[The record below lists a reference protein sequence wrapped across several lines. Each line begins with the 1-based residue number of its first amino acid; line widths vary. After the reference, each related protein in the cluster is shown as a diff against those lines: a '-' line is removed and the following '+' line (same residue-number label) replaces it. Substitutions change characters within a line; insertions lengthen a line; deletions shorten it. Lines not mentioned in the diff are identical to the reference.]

1 MYIGVSP
8 FGAATLTAV
17 LVTVVVM
24 FLIGGWSYKTL
35 CSILGTIAGVLISG
49 VIAAV
54 FGHFSH
60 ISGLNV
66 SDVETL
72 AYIAQNSRLDVS
84 GVLFSG
90 ILIASL
96 GAVMDVSMSVAST
109 IAEIRANSPDLGKG
123 ELFRSG
129 INVGRD
135 MMGTMSNTLILAFA
149 GSSINTLIMIYSY
162 SMPYLEYMNGY
173 EIGIELLRGISGS
186 LGVILTVP
194 FVSFISAMLMTGGR
208 RVPVKK

>member
-1 MYIGVSP
+1 MHGAMCMSVSGRCLLSQYLAGRDANRGQCAQPCRWKYQLVEEKRPGQYMEIGQTPEGSYILNADDLCMAP
-8 FGAATLTAV
+8 FID
-17 LVTVVVM
+17 LV
-24 FLIGGWSYKTL
+24 
-35 CSILGTIAGVLISG
+35 CQAGVTNW
-49 VIAAV
+49 AAARAAW
-54 FGHFSH
+54 
-60 ISGLNV
+60 
-66 SDVETL
+66 E
-72 AYIAQNSRLDVS
+72 
-84 GVLFSG
+84 
-90 ILIASL
+90 L
-96 GAVMDVSMSVAST
+96 GAKRVVLARELT
-109 IAEIRANSPDLGKG
+109 LQQIAEIRANSPDLGKG

>member
-1 MYIGVSP
+1 M
-8 FGAATLTAV
+8 
-17 LVTVVVM
+17 
-24 FLIGGWSYKTL
+24 
-35 CSILGTIAGVLISG
+35 
-49 VIAAV
+49 
-54 FGHFSH
+54 
-60 ISGLNV
+60 
-66 SDVETL
+66 

>member
-1 MYIGVSP
+1 M
-8 FGAATLTAV
+8 
-17 LVTVVVM
+17 
-24 FLIGGWSYKTL
+24 
-35 CSILGTIAGVLISG
+35 
-49 VIAAV
+49 